1 MRGDSSLPVTMQ
13 PEQCRAARAWL
24 GWTQEELARKSAVG
38 LSTIKD
44 FEMAKRQPLAAIRM
58 QLQRTFEEAGVEFL
72 ESSITVKSEPKNH

>member
-1 MRGDSSLPVTMQ
+1 MRSDDSHPVMMQ

-24 GWTQEELARKSAVG
+24 GWTQEELARRSAVG

-58 QLQRTFEEAGVEFL
+58 QLQRTFEAAGVEFL
-72 ESSITVKSEPKNH
+72 EDSMRVKPSP